1 MPTDP
6 NPPVVLLVDDDAAVA
21 HALKFSLELEGFEVR
36 TFAEGEALLAEA
48 GLPERGCLVL
58 DMNLPGADGLEV
70 VRRLRERRVG
80 LPAVLITT
88 APTPT
93 LRARARAAG
102 VPIVEKPLLG
112 DALPDQVRRAVGV

>member
-1 MPTDP
+1 MPTVSP
-6 NPPVVLLVDDDAAVA
+6 APVVLLVDDDAAVA

-36 TFAEGEALLAEA
+36 TFAAGESLLAA
-48 GLPERGCLVL
+48 DDLPERGCVVI

-70 VRRLRERRVG
+70 VRRLRERRVA

-93 LRARARAAG
+93 LRDRARRAS

-112 DALPDQVRRAVGV
+112 DALPDQVRRVLTA

>member
-1 MPTDP
+1 VPTVSP
-6 NPPVVLLVDDDAAVA
+6 APVVLLVDDDAAVA

-36 TFAEGEALLAEA
+36 TFAAGESLLAA
-48 GLPERGCLVL
+48 DDLPERGCVVI

-70 VRRLRERRVG
+70 VRRLRERRVA

-93 LRARARAAG
+93 LRDRARRAS

-112 DALPDQVRRAVGV
+112 DALPDQVRRVLTA